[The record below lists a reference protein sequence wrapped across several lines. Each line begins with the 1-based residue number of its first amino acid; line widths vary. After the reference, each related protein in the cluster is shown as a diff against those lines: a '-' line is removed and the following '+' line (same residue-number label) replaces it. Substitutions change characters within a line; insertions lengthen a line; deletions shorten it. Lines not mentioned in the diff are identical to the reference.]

1 MASAAR
7 VLAFALAILMAPAA
21 FGQKANGP
29 LESRLVARKVAMVD
43 GRETL
48 LDAADAKPGDLIEY
62 AATYRN
68 SGRTTLR
75 DLAATLPIPEG
86 TEYVAGSPRPAN
98 ALASTDGALFA
109 AIPLRL
115 EAPAA
120 GANAGAMDVPPR
132 DYRAIRWHAGELA
145 AGASVSVRVRVRVL
159 DEGAT
164 LLAPAQGP

>member
-21 FGQKANGP
+21 FGQEANGP

-48 LDAADAKPGDLIEY
+48 LDAVDAKPGDLIEY

-68 SGRTTLR
+68 TGRTPLR
-75 DLAATLPIPEG
+75 ALAATLPIPEG
-86 TEYVAGSPRPAN
+86 TEYVAGSPRPAD
-98 ALASTDGALFA
+98 ALASADGALFA
-109 AIPLRL
+109 AIPLRR
-115 EAPAA
+115 EATEA
-120 GANAGAMDVPPR
+120 GGKGGAKDVPAR
-132 DYRAIRWHAGELA
+132 DYRAIRWHAAELT
-145 AGASVSVRVRVRVL
+145 AGASVTFRVRVRVL